1 MAKVYDRWH
10 LSRPPADAE
19 RCEEHS
25 TKTADVYSGADHGQG
40 KRWQVRYR
48 DQSGKQCKENF
59 DKRTAADKRA
69 AKVTAELDDGT
80 FVNRE
85 LGKQTFKAIAQQWQG
100 TAVHRQRTESNVERA
115 LRLHV
120 LPTFGSRRIGSIQR
134 ADGRAWIKDRSAVIA
149 PSTFATPWNV
159 CTSILKMA
167 HQEGIIPK
175 YPWEGLKPPEV
186 FYPEIHPLHP
196 DAVKA
201 LIVTASPRYRA
212 LVRQAASTGLR
223 QGELFGLEDS
233 EPAETV
239 AVEQQLIGPDK
250 GVPYLGEA
258 KTKQSCRT
266 VPQGASV
273 VDELKRHRAEF
284 PPQLVHIED
293 RTNPRKPVWRHARL
307 LYTSETNGPIRRGS
321 WSKVWATNVK
331 RANAYLE
338 KSGSKVRVPKDATLH
353 DLRHFYASVLIK
365 NGATPKQVQMRL
377 GHAKPSITLN
387 VYTHLW
393 EAEEDQT
400 ADMMEAALSV
410 VPS

>member
-1 MAKVYDRWH
+1 MADVYDRWH

-19 RCEEHS
+19 PCQAHSSKSQKVYPSGEHG
-25 TKTADVYSGADHGQG
+25 TG

-48 DQSGKQCKENF
+48 DLSGKQCKENF
-59 DKRTAADKRA
+59 AKKTAADSRA

-85 LGKQTFKAIAQQWQG
+85 LGKQKFRAIAERWQE
-100 TAVHRQRTESNVERA
+100 TAVHRERTETNVERA
-115 LRLHV
+115 LRLHIY
-120 LPTFGSRRIGSIQR
+120 PTFGNREIGRIQR
-134 ADGRAWIKDRSAVIA
+134 VDGLRWIKERSAVIA

-196 DAVKA
+196 EAVKA
-201 LIVTASPRYRA
+201 LIVTASPRYRS

-223 QGELFGLEDS
+223 QGELFGLEDE

-239 AVEQQLIGPDK
+239 TVKQQLIGPDK
-250 GVPYLGEA
+250 GVPYLGEP
-258 KTKQSCRT
+258 KTRQSYRS
-266 VPQGASV
+266 VPQGRSV
-273 VDELKRHRAEF
+273 LDEIARHREKF
-284 PPQLVHIED
+284 PPQVVHIED
-293 RTNPRKPVWRHARL
+293 RTNPRKPVWRRARM
-307 LYTSETNGPIRRGS
+307 LYTSETGGAIRRGS
-321 WSKVWATNVK
+321 WAKVWGRNVQ
-331 RANAYLE
+331 RANARLM
-338 KSGSKVRVPKDATLH
+338 KTGSKVRVPEGTTLH

-393 EAEEDQT
+393 EAEEDRT
-400 ADMMEAALSV
+400 AGMMEAALGD
-410 VPS
+410 VP

>member
-1 MAKVYDRWH
+1 MAEVYDRWH

-19 RCEEHS
+19 LCEAHS
-25 TKTADVYSGADHGQG
+25 SRTQTVYPSTDHGTG

-48 DQSGKQCKENF
+48 DLSGKQCKENF
-59 DKRTAADKRA
+59 DRKTAADSRA
-69 AKVTAELDDGT
+69 AKVRTELGDGT

-85 LGKQTFKAIAQQWQG
+85 LGKQKFRDIAARWQE
-100 TAVHRQRTESNVERA
+100 TAVHRERTETNVERA
-115 LRLHV
+115 LRLHIY
-120 LPTFGSRRIGSIQR
+120 PTFGNREIGRIQR
-134 ADGRAWIKDRSAVIA
+134 GDGLKWIKERSAVIA

-196 DAVKA
+196 EAVRA
-201 LIVTASPRYRA
+201 LIGTASPRYRA

-223 QGELFGLEDS
+223 QGELFGLEDE

-239 AVEQQLIGPDK
+239 AVKQQVIGPDK
-250 GVPYLGEA
+250 GVPYLGEP
-258 KTKQSCRT
+258 KTRQSYRS
-266 VPQGASV
+266 VPQGRSV
-273 VDELKRHRAEF
+273 VDVIAQHRGEF
-284 PPQLVHIED
+284 PAQVVYIED

-307 LYTSETNGPIRRGS
+307 LYTSEAGGAIRRGS
-321 WSKVWATNVK
+321 WAKVWATNVK

-338 KSGSKVRVPKDATLH
+338 KSGSKVRVPEGTTLH
-353 DLRHFYASVLIK
+353 DLRHFYASILIK
-365 NGATPKQVQMRL
+365 NGATPKQVQKRL

-393 EAEEDQT
+393 EAEEDRT
-400 ADMMEAALSV
+400 AGMMEAALSD
-410 VPS
+410 VP

>member
-10 LSRPPADAE
+10 LSRPPAAAVP
-19 RCEEHS
+19 CVEHS
-25 TKTADVYSGADHGQG
+25 TKTNVVYASGEHGRG
-40 KRWQVRYR
+40 DRWLVRYR
-48 DQSGKQCKENF
+48 DLSGKGCKESF
-59 DKRTAADKRA
+59 EKKTAAESRV
-69 AKVTAELDDGT
+69 AKVKAELDSGT

-85 LGKQTFKAIAQQWQG
+85 LGKQKFKDVAERWQE
-100 TAVHRQRTESNVERA
+100 TAVHRERTETNVERA
-115 LRLHV
+115 LRLHIY
-120 LPTFGSRRIGSIQR
+120 PTFGNREIGRIQR
-134 ADGRAWIKDRSAVIA
+134 TDGQKWIKERSAVIA
-149 PSTFATPWNV
+149 PSSFATPWNV

-201 LIVTASPRYRA
+201 LIVTASRRYRA

-223 QGELFGLEDS
+223 QGELFGQEDE
-233 EPAETV
+233 EPSGLVTV
-239 AVEQQLIGPDK
+239 KQQMIGPDK
-250 GVPYLGEA
+250 GVPYLGEP
-258 KTKQSCRT
+258 KTKQSHRG
-266 VPQGASV
+266 VPQGQSV
-273 VDELKRHRAEF
+273 VDEIARHRVEF
-284 PPQLVHIED
+284 PPQTVWIED

-307 LYTSETNGPIRRGS
+307 LYTSETGGAIRRGS
-321 WSKVWATNVK
+321 WAKVWARNVR

-338 KSGSKVRVPKDATLH
+338 RTGSKVRVPEGTTLH

-365 NGATPKQVQMRL
+365 NGATPKQVQKRL

-400 ADMMEAALSV
+400 ADMMESV
-410 VPS
+410 LG

>member
-1 MAKVYDRWH
+1 MAEVYDRWH
-10 LSRPPADAE
+10 LARPPADAE
-19 RCEEHS
+19 PCEAHS
-25 TKTADVYSGADHGQG
+25 SRTQTVYPSTDHGTG

-48 DQSGKQCKENF
+48 DLSGKQCKENF
-59 DKRTAADKRA
+59 EKKTAAESRA
-69 AKVTAELDDGT
+69 AKVTIELGDGT

-85 LGKQTFKAIAQQWQG
+85 LGKQKFRVIAERWRE
-100 TAVHRQRTESNVERA
+100 TAVHRERTEANVERA
-115 LRLHV
+115 LRLHIY
-120 LPTFGSRRIGSIQR
+120 PTFGNREIGRIQR
-134 ADGRAWIKDRSAVIA
+134 ADGLKWIKERSEVIA

-167 HQEGIIPK
+167 HHEGIIPK

-196 DAVKA
+196 EAVKA
-201 LIVTASPRYRA
+201 LIVTASPRYCA

-223 QGELFGLEDS
+223 QGELFGLEDE

-239 AVEQQLIGPDK
+239 TVKQQLIGPDK
-250 GVPYLGEA
+250 GVPYLGEP
-258 KTKQSCRT
+258 KTRQSYRP
-266 VPQGASV
+266 VPQGRSV
-273 VDELKRHRAEF
+273 IDAIARHRGEF
-284 PPQLVHIED
+284 PAQVVYIED

-307 LYTSETNGPIRRGS
+307 LYTSETGGAIRRGS
-321 WSKVWATNVK
+321 WAKVWARNVK

-338 KSGSKVRVPKDATLH
+338 KSGSKVRVPEGTTLH

-365 NGATPKQVQMRL
+365 NGATPKQVQKRL

-393 EAEEDQT
+393 EAEEDRT
-400 ADMMEAALSV
+400 AGMMEATLSD
-410 VPS
+410 VP

>member
-1 MAKVYDRWH
+1 MAEVYDRWH

-19 RCEEHS
+19 PCEAHS
-25 TKTADVYSGADHGQG
+25 SKTQRLYPSGDHGTG

-48 DQSGKQCKENF
+48 DLSGKQCKENF
-59 DKRTAADKRA
+59 EKKTAADSRA
-69 AKVTAELDDGT
+69 AKVTAELDDGV

-85 LGKQTFKAIAQQWQG
+85 LGKQKFKAIAERWQE
-100 TAVHRQRTESNVERA
+100 TAVHRERTETNVERA
-115 LRLHV
+115 LRLHIY
-120 LPTFGSRRIGSIQR
+120 PTFGNREIGRIQR
-134 ADGRAWIKDRSAVIA
+134 ADGLRWIKERSAVIA

-196 DAVKA
+196 EAVKA

-223 QGELFGLEDS
+223 QGELFGLEDEDPS
-233 EPAETV
+233 ESVT
-239 AVEQQLIGPDK
+239 VEQQMIGPDK
-250 GVPYLGEA
+250 GVPYLGEP
-258 KTKQSCRT
+258 KTRQSYRA
-266 VPQGASV
+266 VPQGRSV
-273 VDELKRHRAEF
+273 MDEIERHRERF
-284 PPQLVHIED
+284 PPRVVYIED

-307 LYTSETNGPIRRGS
+307 LYTSETGGAIRRGS
-321 WSKVWATNVK
+321 WAKVWARNVK
-331 RANAYLE
+331 RANARLK
-338 KSGSKVRVPKDATLH
+338 KSGSKVRVPEDTTLH

-393 EAEEDQT
+393 EAEEDRT
-400 ADMMEAALSV
+400 ADMMEAALSD
-410 VPS
+410 VP

>member
-1 MAKVYDRWH
+1 M
-10 LSRPPADAE
+10 
-19 RCEEHS
+19 
-25 TKTADVYSGADHGQG
+25 
-40 KRWQVRYR
+40 
-48 DQSGKQCKENF
+48 SGKQCKENF
-59 DKRTAADKRA
+59 EKKTAAESRA
-69 AKVTAELDDGT
+69 AKVTIELGDGT

-85 LGKQTFKAIAQQWQG
+85 LGKQKFRVIAERWRE
-100 TAVHRQRTESNVERA
+100 TAVHRERTETNVERA
-115 LRLHV
+115 LRLHIY
-120 LPTFGSRRIGSIQR
+120 PTFGNREIGRIQR
-134 ADGRAWIKDRSAVIA
+134 ADGLKWIKERSEVIA

-167 HQEGIIPK
+167 HHEGIISK

-196 DAVKA
+196 EAVKA

-223 QGELFGLEDS
+223 QGELFGLEDE

-239 AVEQQLIGPDK
+239 TVKQQLIGPDK
-250 GVPYLGEA
+250 GVPYLGEP
-258 KTKQSCRT
+258 KTRQSYRP
-266 VPQGASV
+266 VPQGRSV
-273 VDELKRHRAEF
+273 IDAIARHRGEF
-284 PPQLVHIED
+284 PAQVVYIED

-307 LYTSETNGPIRRGS
+307 LYTSETGGAIRRGS
-321 WSKVWATNVK
+321 WAKVWARNVK

-338 KSGSKVRVPKDATLH
+338 KSGSKVRVPEGTTLH

-365 NGATPKQVQMRL
+365 NGATPKQVQKRL

-393 EAEEDQT
+393 EAEEDRT
-400 ADMMEAALSV
+400 AGMMEATLSD
-410 VPS
+410 VP

>member
-1 MAKVYDRWH
+1 MAEVYDRWH

-19 RCEEHS
+19 PCEAHS
-25 TKTADVYSGADHGQG
+25 TKTQKVYPSGDHGTG

-48 DQSGKQCKENF
+48 DLSGKQCKENF
-59 DKRTAADKRA
+59 EKKTAADSRA
-69 AKVTAELDDGT
+69 AKVTTELGDGT

-85 LGKQTFKAIAQQWQG
+85 LGKQKFRTIAERWQEA
-100 TAVHRQRTESNVERA
+100 AVHRERTETNVERA
-115 LRLHV
+115 LRLHIY
-120 LPTFGSRRIGSIQR
+120 PTFGNREIGRIQR
-134 ADGRAWIKDRSAVIA
+134 ADGQRWIKERSAVIA

-196 DAVKA
+196 EAVKA

-223 QGELFGLEDS
+223 QGELFGLEDGD
-233 EPAETV
+233 PAETV
-239 AVEQQLIGPDK
+239 TVKQQLIGPDK
-250 GVPYLGEA
+250 GVPYLGEP
-258 KTKQSCRT
+258 KTRQSYRS
-266 VPQGASV
+266 VPQGRSV
-273 VDELKRHRAEF
+273 ADEIARHRERF
-284 PPQLVHIED
+284 PPQVVYIED

-307 LYTSETNGPIRRGS
+307 LYTSDAGGAIRRGS
-321 WSKVWATNVK
+321 WAKVWARNVK
-331 RANAYLE
+331 RANAHL
-338 KSGSKVRVPKDATLH
+338 KKLGSKVRVPEDATLH

-393 EAEEDQT
+393 EGEEDRT
-400 ADMMEAALSV
+400 ADMMEAALSD
-410 VPS
+410 VP